1 MKKHN
6 HRLPSAFKVV
16 KQHLKRLGSWQPWC
30 KQLDDPRSLVNR
42 VWSFDYLLEV
52 LYGGM
57 LSGCKTLREVE
68 TFSDIYDERI
78 PDTTLHDVLVALDGR
93 DVLRD
98 AMVQDVKT
106 ALRSHELP
114 KAAFPVRITAI
125 DGKSI
130 SVSQQAVNE
139 YSDPIGGSGEGQYR
153 HMALRALHITNDT
166 PLFLGQY
173 ELLNKSGEATAF
185 IPFVEQLHEDYGQTS
200 LLEVFSVDAGMT
212 SIANAD
218 YLIGQDYHYIMA
230 LKGPQQSLFAQAQ
243 TLASD
248 TGEADKVTV
257 EHVNGKQV
265 TRELWRFPITAHHT
279 WTHVKEI
286 WRINQTVVHQ
296 ASGEIEI
303 EERFFL
309 SSLLPETLTQAQ
321 VLKAIRSHWRVE
333 NNGFWVLDTAFGEDD
348 SPWTNHALEFI
359 TRLRL
364 MAYNFIARLM
374 TRHLRR
380 EEHRALSRPDI
391 MVMIQHA
398 FCQCRQQCVATQEAI
413 PAFIA

>member
-1 MKKHN
+1 MKKHRN
-6 HRLPSAFKVV
+6 RLPSAFKVV
-16 KQHLKRLGSWQPWC
+16 KQHLKRLGAWQAWFT
-30 KQLDDPRSLVNR
+30 QLDDPRSPVNR

-52 LYGGM
+52 LYSGM

-68 TFSDIYDERI
+68 TFSDIYAERI
-78 PDTTLHDVLVALDGR
+78 PDTTLHDLLVVLDGR
-93 DVLRD
+93 DVLHD
-98 AMVQDVKT
+98 ALVQDVKT
-106 ALRSHELP
+106 ALRSHELE

-125 DGKSI
+125 DGKST

-185 IPFVEQLHEDYGQTS
+185 IPFVEQLHEDYGLTS

-212 SIANAD
+212 SIANAN
-218 YLIGQDYHYIMA
+218 YLIGQGYHYIMA

-243 TLASD
+243 ILAGD
-248 TGEADKVTV
+248 AGEAHKITI
-257 EHVNGKQV
+257 ERTNGKQV
-265 TRELWRFPITAHHT
+265 TRELWRFPITEHPV
-279 WTHVKEI
+279 WTHLKEI
-286 WRINQTVVHQ
+286 WRIKQTVVHN
-296 ASGEIEI
+296 ASGETEI

-309 SSLLPETLTQAQ
+309 SSLAPEVLSQAH
-321 VLKAIRSHWRVE
+321 VLKAIRGHWRIE

-364 MAYNFIARLM
+364 VAYNFIARLM
-374 TRHLRR
+374 TRRLRR
-380 EEHRALSRPDI
+380 EEHRVLSRPDV
-391 MVMIQHA
+391 MLMIQHA
-398 FCQCRQQCVATQEAI
+398 YCQCRQQRIATREAT